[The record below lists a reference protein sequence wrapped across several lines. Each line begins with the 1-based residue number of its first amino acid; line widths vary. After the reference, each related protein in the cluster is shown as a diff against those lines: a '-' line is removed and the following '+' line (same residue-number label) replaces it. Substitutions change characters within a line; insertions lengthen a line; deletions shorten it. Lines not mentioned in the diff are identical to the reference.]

1 MMFRYW
7 QNRRNRV
14 LTVLVSGLLSL
25 SVAPTLAQSPSPS
38 SSPATTP
45 SPTASPKPVASP
57 KPTTTPKPTASPKPA
72 ATPKPK
78 PTTSPKP
85 TSSPASTPKPS
96 PTGTNQAVPATG
108 NELVIQV
115 DGLRSRDGKVCV
127 TLYNS
132 DGAADFPNNESK
144 AFRHQCSP
152 ITNNLAMRITF
163 KDMPTGRYAI
173 ALLHDA
179 NGDGTPNR
187 VNGIPSEGFGFSQ
200 NPVLDVAAP
209 KFEATAFS
217 VEGPKT
223 MIKINVTYLQ

>member
-14 LTVLVSGLLSL
+14 LTVLVSALLSL
-25 SVAPTLAQSPSPS
+25 SVTPTLAQSPSPS
-38 SSPATTP
+38 ASPAASPAPATTP
-45 SPTASPKPVASP
+45 KPSPSAKPA
-57 KPTTTPKPTASPKPA
+57 TPKPTASPKPA
-72 ATPKPK
+72 STPKPK
-78 PTTSPKP
+78 PTASPKP
-85 TSSPASTPKPS
+85 TSSPASTSPKPS
-96 PTGTNQAVPATG
+96 PTGATQAAPATG
-108 NELVIQV
+108 NELVVQV
-115 DGLRSRDGKVCV
+115 DGLRNKDGKVCV

-144 AFRHQCSP
+144 AYRHQCSP
-152 ITNNLAMRITF
+152 ITNNLSMRISF
-163 KDMPTGRYAI
+163 KDMPLGRYAI